1 MLYSV
6 KIGPLILLLTG
17 TLFLVIHS
25 KSTSLMDADK
35 IEDSKLGLPHD
46 IGLKVRLPKWFI
58 KKKSQKKLIWI
69 SVKLYLQLNL
79 LCLSSEM

>member
-46 IGLKVRLPKWFI
+46 IGLKVRLPK
-58 KKKSQKKLIWI
+58 
-69 SVKLYLQLNL
+69 
-79 LCLSSEM
+79 